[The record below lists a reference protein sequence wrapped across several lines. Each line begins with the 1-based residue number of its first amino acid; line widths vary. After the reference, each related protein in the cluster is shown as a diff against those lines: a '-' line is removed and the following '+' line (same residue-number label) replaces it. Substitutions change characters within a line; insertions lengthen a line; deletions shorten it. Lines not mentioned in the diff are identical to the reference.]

1 MKPSILGELNHFSFQ
16 VRSNNCNLNS
26 PPNEFAR
33 KNVDKAG
40 VLISENFY
48 GAIPEIILRTDKLD
62 INKNENEF
70 NEHLKEMPK
79 EKKIFFVII
88 MKKSRWII

>member
-48 GAIPEIILRTDKLD
+48 GAISEIILRTDKLD

-79 EKKIFFVII
+79 EKKIFFLII

>member
-48 GAIPEIILRTDKLD
+48 GAISEIILRTDKLD
-62 INKNENEF
+62 LNKNGTEGDTYLTEMRKEN
-70 NEHLKEMPK
+70 N
-79 EKKIFFVII
+79 IFLISHV
-88 MKKSRWII
+88 